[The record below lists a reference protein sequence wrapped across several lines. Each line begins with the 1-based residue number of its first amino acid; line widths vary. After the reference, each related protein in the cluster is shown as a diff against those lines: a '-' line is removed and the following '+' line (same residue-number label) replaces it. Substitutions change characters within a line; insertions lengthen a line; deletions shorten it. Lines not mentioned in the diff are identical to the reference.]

1 MWWLISGVAKST
13 RQKFDRPHHHSLSM
27 IEIGR
32 FAFQSISGL
41 INDGID
47 QCVAVCLLWLRQ
59 QLPAAT
65 DKIAL
70 ATTPKVL

>member
-1 MWWLISGVAKST
+1 
-13 RQKFDRPHHHSLSM
+13 M

-47 QCVAVCLLWLRQ
+47 HCVAVCFCFGYRSSCLQLLTRLHLQIGNSKRAGYH
-59 QLPAAT
+59 PM
-65 DKIAL
+65 IML
-70 ATTPKVL
+70 ATPKVL